1 MAFYVDAV
9 SFVHKYNETKKKITD
24 MATEGRRPLNSFLLG
39 DTNKGS
45 KDLADAIA
53 CKRKGNTNCTL

>member
-1 MAFYVDAV
+1 
-9 SFVHKYNETKKKITD
+9 

-45 KDLADAIA
+45 KDFADAIA
-53 CKRKGNTNCTL
+53 CKRRGNTNCTL